1 MSTLAD
7 LMNPET
13 RNILE
18 KYKRLSTLAL
28 EMGIEKDKTTDLVY
42 ISDKLKKTDYKHKE
56 EILNLIEKLSKI
68 KISYIFL

>member
-18 KYKRLSTLAL
+18 KYKRLSTPAL

-42 ISDKLKKTDYKHKE
+42 ISDKLKNTDYKHKE

-68 KISYIFL
+68 KK

>member
-42 ISDKLKKTDYKHKE
+42 ISDKLKNTDYKHKE

-68 KISYIFL
+68 KK

>member
-18 KYKRLSTLAL
+18 KYKKLSTLAL
-28 EMGIEKDKTTDLVY
+28 EMGIEKDKTTDL
-42 ISDKLKKTDYKHKE
+42 E
-56 EILNLIEKLSKI
+56 
-68 KISYIFL
+68 

>member
-28 EMGIEKDKTTDLVY
+28 EMGIEKDKTTDLEY
-42 ISDKLKKTDYKHKE
+42 ISGKLKKTDYKHKE

-68 KISYIFL
+68 KK

>member
-28 EMGIEKDKTTDLVY
+28 EMGIEKDKTTDLEY

-68 KISYIFL
+68 KK